1 MNFSIAFITTEE
13 ILGGGETNLLLVGAE
28 FKEKGINTLIIA
40 PNLLYKL
47 GIERGLNMY
56 KLDSYNKY
64 WLSGLD
70 LIPNDKYVQKLTK
83 ILDKYD
89 FVHAYNSNALTLAKF
104 TKAKL
109 IYTCHGPWEISN
121 SRKAKKIVKYTDRI
135 ITVSKIVQKSLF
147 KLKIKAEIIPLGYEP
162 KLSAKNFN
170 LKVSRSFINENKL
183 NILCL
188 ARFQPIKGQL
198 ILIFSL
204 IFLLLKRNDLRKKI
218 SIVFAGKAYE
228 NKDYIYFILTKF
240 MSKILKILGAKV
252 EFLGYVKNIS
262 NLFQDTDIVVI
273 PSRYE
278 SFSMVCLES
287 LYFGKPIIFP
297 TNTACGEILNKKI
310 YGESF
315 INGSIKSLCNAIEK
329 TFKNN
334 LFGSPGQLRNRSLK
348 YNISNQVKK
357 MIYLYNNIN

>member
-13 ILGGGETNLLLVGAE
+13 ILGGGETNLFLVVSE
-28 FKEKGINTLIIA
+28 LKEKGLNTLIIA

-47 GIERGLNMY
+47 GIEKGLNMY

-70 LIPNDKYVQKLTK
+70 LIRNNEYVQKLTK

-89 FVHAYNSNALTLAKF
+89 FVHAYNSNAVTLAKF

-121 SRKAKKIVKYTDRI
+121 LRKAKKIMNYTDRI
-135 ITVSKIVQKSLF
+135 ITVSEIVQKSLL
-147 KLKIKAEIIPLGYEP
+147 KLKINAEIIPLGYKP
-162 KLSAKNFN
+162 KLSAENFS
-170 LKVSRSFINENKL
+170 LKASRSFKNKNKL

-204 IFLLLKRNDLRKKI
+204 IFLLIKRKDFRKRI
-218 SIVFAGKAYE
+218 NIIFAGKAFKT
-228 NKDYIYFILTKF
+228 KDYIYFLLTKF
-240 MSKILKILGAKV
+240 LSKLLKILGCKV
-252 EFLGYVKNIS
+252 QFLGYVKNIS

-273 PSRYE
+273 PSTYE
-278 SFSMVCLES
+278 SFSMVCVES
-287 LYFGKPIIFP
+287 LYYGKPVIYP
-297 TNTACGEILNKKI
+297 TRTACGEILNKKI

-334 LFGSPGQLRNRSLK
+334 LFGSPVQLRNRSLK

-357 MIYLYNNIN
+357 MIYLYTNIN